1 MVFAYR
7 PLPESLPGLMKFLK
21 VLTAST
27 LGALLA
33 FGVIAFFGF
42 LLLIA
47 LAAAGDSQPP
57 VRPGS
62 VLVMDL
68 SGAIPE
74 QVSGDP
80 LTQMLLDE
88 PAYDVHDLQRA
99 LQEAATDDK
108 IEALWIRPF
117 NMTESWATLEAIRRS
132 IDTFKESGKP
142 VIASGRN
149 FYTGEAE
156 YYLASAADSIYM
168 DPEAIFEFN
177 GFAMT
182 SMFYKG
188 LFDKLGIEPIIIR
201 AGDYKGAVEP
211 YTRESLS
218 PENREQLQAYID
230 DVESL
235 FVNAV
240 ADARDMSADKVES
253 MMDNDVLFSAVD
265 AAEHGLVDGLLF
277 NDQVRGRIGA
287 SIGLDPDED
296 LTTVT
301 LSAYSAQ
308 IRGSVS
314 SNRIAVVHV
323 TGAMMA
329 GSSDA
334 GGLAPSGAMA
344 GSDTIIRSIRTAR
357 ERRGVQAMIVRIDSP
372 GGLAPAA
379 DAMLREIEIT
389 SESMPVIISM
399 GDVAASGGY
408 WIATGGEHIVAESTT
423 LTGSIG
429 VFSMFFDLSAP
440 LEDRLG
446 LAFDTVESGPSADMF
461 SGYRDWTRA
470 ERASLERFTDI
481 TYQAFLEKVAAA
493 RGMSTEEVDKIAR
506 GRVWTGTDAVDVGL
520 VDELGGLAVA
530 VERAVEAAKLDS
542 TDYQL
547 VSYPATPSFFQ
558 QLGMTSAVMSRT
570 LATWMGLADRPDAQ
584 IDMLRSE
591 LSRHGQVQA
600 RMPFDITVR

>member
-1 MVFAYR
+1 MVFAYG

-99 LQEAATDDK
+99 LEEAATDDK
-108 IEALWIRPF
+108 IDALWIRPF

-235 FVNAV
+235 FVNAI
-240 ADARDMSADKVES
+240 ADARNMSADKVES

-440 LEDRLG
+440 LEDRVG

>member
-1 MVFAYR
+1 
-7 PLPESLPGLMKFLK
+7 MKFLK

-99 LQEAATDDK
+99 LEEAATDDK
-108 IEALWIRPF
+108 IDALWIRPF

-235 FVNAV
+235 FVNAI
-240 ADARDMSADKVES
+240 ADARNMSADKVES

-440 LEDRLG
+440 LEDRVG

>member
-99 LQEAATDDK
+99 LEEAATDDK

-235 FVNAV
+235 FVNAI
-240 ADARDMSADKVES
+240 ADARNMSADKVES

-301 LSAYSAQ
+301 VSAYSAQ

>member
-1 MVFAYR
+1 MVFAYG

-99 LQEAATDDK
+99 LEEAATDDK

-235 FVNAV
+235 FVNAI
-240 ADARDMSADKVES
+240 ADARNMSADKVES

-301 LSAYSAQ
+301 VSAYSAQ

-440 LEDRLG
+440 LEDRVG

>member
-235 FVNAV
+235 FVNAI
-240 ADARDMSADKVES
+240 ADARNMSADKVES

>member
-1 MVFAYR
+1 
-7 PLPESLPGLMKFLK
+7 MKFLK

-42 LLLIA
+42 LFLIA
-47 LAAAGDSQPP
+47 LAATGDSQPP

-88 PAYDVHDLQRA
+88 AAYDVHDLQRA
-99 LQEAATDDK
+99 LEEAATDDR
-108 IEALWIRPF
+108 IDALWIRPF
-117 NMTESWATLEAIRRS
+117 NVTESWATLEAIRRS

-142 VIASGRN
+142 VVASGRN
-149 FYTGEAE
+149 FYAGEAE
-156 YYLASAADSIYM
+156 YFLASAADSIYM
-168 DPEAIFEFN
+168 DPESIFEFN

-188 LFDKLGIEPIIIR
+188 LFDKLGVEPIIIR

-218 PENREQLQAYID
+218 PENREQLQAYVD

-235 FVNAV
+235 FVNAI
-240 ADARDMSADKVES
+240 ADARGMTPEYVES

-265 AAEHGLVDGLLF
+265 ASENGLIDGLLF
-277 NDQVRGRIGA
+277 NDQVRERIGT
-287 SIGLDPDED
+287 SIGLEEDDD

-301 LSAYSAQ
+301 LSNYAAQ
-308 IRGSVS
+308 VRGSSS

-323 TGAMMA
+323 TGTMMA

-334 GGLAPSGAMA
+334 GGLTSGAMA

-357 ERRGVQAMIVRIDSP
+357 ERRGVQAMIIRIDSP

-389 SESMPVIISM
+389 AETMPVIISM
-399 GDVAASGGY
+399 GDIAASGGY

-429 VFSMFFDLSAP
+429 VFSMFFDVSAP

-446 LAFDTVESGPSADMF
+446 LSFDTVESGPSADMF

-470 ERASLERFTDI
+470 ERASVERFTDI

-493 RGMSTEEVDKIAR
+493 RGMTTDEVHELAR
-506 GRVWTGTDAVDVGL
+506 GRVWTGTDAVDAGL
-520 VDELGGLAVA
+520 VDELGGLDVA
-530 VERAVEAAKLDS
+530 IQRAVEAAELDP
-542 TDYQL
+542 DDVQL
-547 VSYPATPSFFQ
+547 VSYPSTPTLFE
-558 QLGMTSAVMSRT
+558 QLGMTSAVMSRSVAT
-570 LATWMGLADRPDAQ
+570 WVGLATRPDAQ
-584 IDMLRSE
+584 FERIRAE
-591 LSRHGQVQA
+591 LERHGQIQA
-600 RMPFDITVR
+600 RMPFEINVR

>member
-1 MVFAYR
+1 MVFAYG

-99 LQEAATDDK
+99 LEEADTDDK
-108 IEALWIRPF
+108 IDALWIRPF

-235 FVNAV
+235 FVNAI
-240 ADARDMSADKVES
+240 ADARNMSADKVES

-301 LSAYSAQ
+301 VSAYSAQ

-440 LEDRLG
+440 LEDRVG